1 MLLVLNA
8 GSSSVKFAGF
18 DDHAKSETVSGLID
32 WQGGAGVATQT
43 VKRAGIAP
51 VRTQIDAPGYGDA
64 VRSILDSIGD
74 EGKTIRA
81 VGHRVV
87 HGGTRFQDSVRVDDT
102 VKAEIDRLS
111 ELAPLHNPPALQ
123 VIHAAQRSLPNV
135 PHVASFDTSFFAGM
149 PESAHV
155 YPLPYE
161 WYRDWGIRRFGF
173 HGLSHAYCTGRAVEL
188 LGGNKRIV
196 ICHLGNGCSASAVR
210 DGKPIATSM
219 GFTPL
224 EGLMMG
230 TRGGSVD
237 PSIPLFL
244 ERRRGLSVEQL
255 EQQLQHASGLLGVSG
270 VSSDYRSVEEAANQ
284 GNERAQLALT
294 MFADRVRAY
303 IGAYA
308 VTLGGIDALVFTAGI
323 GENSARLRSRVC
335 AGLECVGVHMHPERN
350 EQRRPDADCATD
362 GSPARVLVLSTRE
375 ELLIARET
383 RRVTGV

>member
-1 MLLVLNA
+1 
-8 GSSSVKFAGF
+8 
-18 DDHAKSETVSGLID
+18 
-32 WQGGAGVATQT
+32 
-43 VKRAGIAP
+43 
-51 VRTQIDAPGYGDA
+51 
-64 VRSILDSIGD
+64 
-74 EGKTIRA
+74 
-81 VGHRVV
+81 
-87 HGGTRFQDSVRVDDT
+87 
-102 VKAEIDRLS
+102 
-111 ELAPLHNPPALQ
+111 
-123 VIHAAQRSLPNV
+123 
-135 PHVASFDTSFFAGM
+135 
-149 PESAHV
+149 
-155 YPLPYE
+155 
-161 WYRDWGIRRFGF
+161 
-173 HGLSHAYCTGRAVEL
+173 
-188 LGGNKRIV
+188 
-196 ICHLGNGCSASAVR
+196 
-210 DGKPIATSM
+210 
-219 GFTPL
+219 
-224 EGLMMG
+224 MMG

-323 GENSARLRSRVC
+323 GENSASLRSRVST
-335 AGLECVGVHMHPERN
+335 GLECVGVHLNPERN
-350 EQRRPDADCATD
+350 AECRPDADCATD